1 MQIRSLNTIGCHG
14 YGDMVFLVSS
24 AWPRGH
30 SNTTTKLRFV
40 FFFLAVDLT
49 SLAFLAVILAMF
61 SIRCWVISYPTAP
74 CCQSYEHVFN
84 LARFF

>member
-1 MQIRSLNTIGCHG
+1 MDVT
-14 YGDMVFLVSS
+14 DMVIWFSLSVVH
-24 AWPRGH
+24 GH
-30 SNTTTKLRFV
+30 VATPIQQQNSGLC
-40 FFFLAVDLT
+40 FFLAVDLT

-84 LARFF
+84 LTRFF